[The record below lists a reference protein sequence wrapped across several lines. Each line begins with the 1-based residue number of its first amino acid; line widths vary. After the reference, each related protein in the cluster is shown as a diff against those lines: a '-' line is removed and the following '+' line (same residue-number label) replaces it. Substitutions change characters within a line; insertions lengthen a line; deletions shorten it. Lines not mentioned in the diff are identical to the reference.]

1 MYQHERAGR
10 REIGL
15 HCSSLLVNP
24 RRRHLPSSTAL
35 ACFLLHSA
43 NKKAMLH
50 ITKSGP
56 FFSRA
61 AQIDLMKKNIL
72 NIYPGCVGMCTLEQR
87 ALLLSV
93 DLQQPPASPLPPHP
107 LTPSSPPSISLRNT
121 HQIHFVF
128 YCARTKFTTYL
139 ISNARIPPTSSLPF
153 RPSFP
158 PSPFPIE
165 MCFCAGCF
173 NCHQERERQCSSLL
187 HGVHFRT
194 G

>member
-1 MYQHERAGR
+1 MIVSCSCVYKNESGGR

-72 NIYPGCVGMCTLEQR
+72 IIYIRVALEC
-87 ALLLSV
+87 ALWNSV
-93 DLQQPPASPLPPHP
+93 PFCCQWIYSNLQPRPFPLIRSLPLP
-107 LTPSSPPSISLRNT
+107 SP
-121 HQIHFVF
+121 HFVAQHAP
-128 YCARTKFTTYL
+128 Y
-139 ISNARIPPTSSLPF
+139 
-153 RPSFP
+153 SF
-158 PSPFPIE
+158 
-165 MCFCAGCF
+165 CV
-173 NCHQERERQCSSLL
+173 LL
-187 HGVHFRT
+187 RAN
-194 G
+194 